1 MATANVKISATARE
15 TLRRIAL
22 EEGESE
28 QSVLERAV
36 DHYRREKFLCD
47 ANADFAALKKS
58 RRAWNEELEERK
70 LWDETLSDGIE
81 DE

>member
-28 QSVLERAV
+28 QSVLDRAV
-36 DHYRREKFLCD
+36 DHYRREKFLRD
-47 ANADFAALKKS
+47 ANADFAALKQS
-58 RRAWNEELEERK
+58 GRAWSEELGERK

>member
-28 QSVLERAV
+28 QSVLDRAV
-36 DHYRREKFLCD
+36 DHYRREKFLRD

-58 RRAWNEELEERK
+58 RRAWSEELRERK

>member
-36 DHYRREKFLCD
+36 DHYRREKYLRD